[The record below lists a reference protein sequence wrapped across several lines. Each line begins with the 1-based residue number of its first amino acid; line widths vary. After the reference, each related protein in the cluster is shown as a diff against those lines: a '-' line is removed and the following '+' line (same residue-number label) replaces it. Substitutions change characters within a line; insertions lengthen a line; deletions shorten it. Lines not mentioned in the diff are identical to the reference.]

1 MGTLLKG
8 IRRLE
13 RHVKKFESVPEIEAV
28 MTQVLMDEKVKEAF
42 DAAVENVIA
51 TAKENMSGKLTSK
64 EKKLATD
71 KATWQTIFKIEM
83 YDAMRDF
90 AVENY
95 FHEFDS
101 WNIKKLVVKVVESDV
116 APETVI
122 EAIEKIEMETIA
134 DINDVLK

>member
-1 MGTLLKG
+1 METLRNK

-13 RHVKKFESVPEIEAV
+13 RRVKKYEKVPEIQAVMSQVLADERVEAV
-28 MTQVLMDEKVKEAF
+28 F

-51 TAKENMSGKLTSK
+51 DIKKNMSSKLTSK

-90 AVENY
+90 VVENY
-95 FHEFDS
+95 FHKVDS
-101 WNIKKLVVKVVESDV
+101 WNIKKLLINVVKSDV
-116 APETVI
+116 TPETVI

>member
-1 MGTLLKG
+1 
-8 IRRLE
+8 
-13 RHVKKFESVPEIEAV
+13 
-28 MTQVLMDEKVKEAF
+28 
-42 DAAVENVIA
+42 
-51 TAKENMSGKLTSK
+51 MSSKLTSK

-90 AVENY
+90 VVENY
-95 FHEFDS
+95 FHKVDS
-101 WNIKKLVVKVVESDV
+101 WNIKKLLINVVKSDV
-116 APETVI
+116 TPETVI

>member
-28 MTQVLMDEKVKEAF
+28 MTQVFMDEKVKEAF

-64 EKKLATD
+64 EKKQILS
-71 KATWQTIFKIEM
+71 KEMWQTVFKIEM

-95 FHEFDS
+95 FHKVDS
-101 WNIKKLVVKVVESDV
+101 WNIKKLLINVVKSDV
-116 APETVI
+116 TPETVI

>member
-90 AVENY
+90 VVENY
-95 FHEFDS
+95 FHKVDS
-101 WNIKKLVVKVVESDV
+101 WNIKKLLINVVKSDV
-116 APETVI
+116 TPETVI